1 MQEKK
6 TSYSL
11 ISVTLLLLVILILG
25 MIISISLG
33 AASIDFSE
41 VWTAVFSPNREITN
55 HVVIHDVRLPRVLAG
70 ILVGACFAVAGAM
83 MQGITRNPLADSGI
97 LGINGGATLGI
108 ALTFAFTNGRSFNQ
122 LLLVAF
128 IGAALATILVFGLS
142 WSAKGSAMPFRLT
155 MTGAVVSAL
164 LLALSQGI
172 ALYYNL
178 SQDLAFWSAGGL
190 SGVGWEQ
197 LAKTFPIIIIA
208 ILGAIIISPS
218 ITILNLGDEIATSL
232 GQKTTLIRILSILII
247 LTLAGIA
254 VALAGNIAYVG
265 LIIPHIVKLLIG
277 GKYQHIIP
285 VSALAGGVFILIA
298 DIAARL
304 INAPEETPIGALTA
318 LVGVPFFIYLIK
330 TKGGNN

>member
-6 TSYSL
+6 AYHSL
-11 ISVTLLLLVILILG
+11 ISVTSILVTLLLVG
-25 MIISISLG
+25 AIISVSLG
-33 AASIDFSE
+33 AATIDFKE
-41 VWTAVFSPNREITN
+41 VWQAVFNPNMEITN
-55 HVVIHDVRLPRVLAG
+55 HVVIHGVRLPRVLAG
-70 ILVGACFAVAGAM
+70 ILVGACFAVAGAL
-83 MQGITRNPLADSGI
+83 MQGVTRNPLADSGI

-108 ALTFAFTNGRSFNQ
+108 ALTFAFSSNRNFNH
-122 LLLVAF
+122 LLGVAF
-128 IGAALATILVFGLS
+128 LGAALATILVFGLS
-142 WSAKGSAMPFRLT
+142 WSAKSGAMPFRLT
-155 MTGAVVSAL
+155 MTGAVISAL

-190 SGVGWEQ
+190 AGITWDQ
-197 LAKTFPIIIIA
+197 LTKATPILLIA
-208 ILGAIIISPS
+208 LLGAILISPA
-218 ITILNLGDEIATSL
+218 ITILNLGDEVATSL
-232 GQKTTLIRILSILII
+232 GQRTTLIRILSILLI
-247 LTLAGIA
+247 LTLAGGA

-265 LIIPHIVKLLIG
+265 LIVPHIVKLLIG

-285 VSALAGGVFILIA
+285 ISALAGGVFILIA

-330 TKGGNN
+330 TRGGSN